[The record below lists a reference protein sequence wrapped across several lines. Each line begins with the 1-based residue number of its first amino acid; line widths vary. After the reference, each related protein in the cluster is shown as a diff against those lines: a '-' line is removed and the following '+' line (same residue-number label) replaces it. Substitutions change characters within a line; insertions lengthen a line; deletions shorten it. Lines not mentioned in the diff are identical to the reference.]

1 MHEDFGANAGR
12 ELDPVERAYRLD
24 VLLDAI
30 PEAAGLALMQRIAD
44 LLVEQGLATP
54 EGGEVRALIGM
65 QPHSWTRDVDGAL
78 HLLIPR
84 AVPQSP
90 DLAADYSPN

>member
-44 LLVEQGLATP
+44 LLIEAGLATP
-54 EGGEVRALIGM
+54 EGEAVRAVIGM
-65 QPHSWTRDVDGAL
+65 QPHTGARDVDCDL
-78 HLLIPR
+78 HLLIPK

-90 DLAADYSPN
+90 DLGADYSPN